1 MMHAP
6 GFLPTDLQIVSEAD
20 LLLLQ
25 RETAPRGGVVGTGA
39 DAGRSAPWPEGAL
52 DSVLDELE
60 RREVMVAGAS
70 TPSA

>member
-25 RETAPRGGVVGTGA
+25 RGAAPRVGAIGTGI

-60 RREVMVAGAS
+60 RRELLVAGAS
-70 TPSA
+70 TPSV